1 MIDRSLQAVGRLV
14 VASHN
19 EGKVREIRALL
30 EPYGITTISAGELG
44 LEEPEE
50 TGDTFVANARL
61 KADAAAK
68 AADLP
73 ALADDSG
80 LVVDALDGAPGI
92 YSARW
97 AGEKRDFG
105 EAMRVVEDRLR
116 KEGAET
122 PEARKAHFVCVLCLS
137 WPDGYWD
144 VFEGRVDGTLVWP
157 PRGHRGFG
165 YDPMFT
171 PYGHDE
177 TFGEMDPLAKHG
189 MSHRAE
195 AFRQMVDYC
204 FEIPDQDPD

>member
-1 MIDRSLQAVGRLV
+1 MIDRSLQAAGRLV

-30 EPYGITTISAGELG
+30 EPFGIKTLSAGELG

-68 AADLP
+68 ASDLP
-73 ALADDSG
+73 SLADDSG
-80 LVVDALDGAPGI
+80 LVVDALDGEPGI

-105 EAMRVVEDRLR
+105 EAMRIVEDRLR
-116 KEGAET
+116 KVGAET
-122 PEARKAHFVCVLCLS
+122 SESRKAHFVCVLCLS

-165 YDPMFT
+165 YDPMFC
-171 PYGHDE
+171 PHGHDQ
-177 TFGEMDPLAKHG
+177 TFGEMDPVAKHA
-189 MSHRAE
+189 MSHRAQ
-195 AFRQMVDYC
+195 AFGQMVDYC
-204 FEIPDQDPD
+204 LRKPDQGPA